1 MQSVIDDV
9 EPLYIFLRFA
19 DHDKTPTLGEV
30 LMEYQNTRQTY
41 ASKFAHD
48 EARFRKITNDI
59 IARRLVT
66 VMMGTYVQ
74 AACTLH
80 PYVNYV
86 SGVTDGVLGDMKR
99 GMEMMF
105 DTTRATKALQEYEYF
120 RRKYGEFGSDL
131 AIRMARDR
139 STSPASWWSMF
150 GSDTPTLQRAAMRL
164 LS

>member
-30 LMEYQNTRQTY
+30 LMEYQNTRQ
-41 ASKFAHD
+41 
-48 EARFRKITNDI
+48 
-59 IARRLVT
+59 
-66 VMMGTYVQ
+66 TYVQ

-131 AIRMARDR
+131 AIRMAMDR

-164 LS
+164 LSQCVSSSGCERN

>member
-1 MQSVIDDV
+1 MQIAIDDV

-48 EARFRKITNDI
+48 QARFLKITNDV
-59 IARRLVT
+59 IARRLFS

-74 AACTLH
+74 AACALH

-86 SGVTDGVLGDMKR
+86 SGVADGVLGDMRK
-99 GMEMMF
+99 GMETMF
-105 DTTRATKALQEYEYF
+105 DTNTASKALQEYEHF
-120 RRKYGEFGSDL
+120 RRKNGEFGS
-131 AIRMARDR
+131 
-139 STSPASWWSMF
+139 T
-150 GSDTPTLQRAAMRL
+150 
-164 LS
+164 